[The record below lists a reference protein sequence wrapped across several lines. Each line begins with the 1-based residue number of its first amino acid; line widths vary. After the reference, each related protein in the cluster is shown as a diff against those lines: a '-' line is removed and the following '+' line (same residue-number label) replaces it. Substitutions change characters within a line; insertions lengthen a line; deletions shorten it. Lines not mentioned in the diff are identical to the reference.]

1 MRFKLTILL
10 LALNAA
16 LAGFIFYLDKSQS
29 TRSLQDAS
37 SRLILNADFVQ
48 GLDRLQIISKGISQP
63 WELRKSE
70 SGWTVASP
78 ITWKANPY
86 AVEQLLFQLRRLA
99 WESRFPV
106 SELAD
111 SRQTLA
117 SYNLEDPPIQLV
129 LGAGTV
135 SLTLALGSPTEIGN
149 RLYLMSPNS
158 DFIHVV
164 PRGLLDSLNRDLEA
178 FLDRRIFSL
187 AAEETRAI
195 QIQDRSA
202 SNVRVRLER
211 QEQRWRFVSPIE
223 TAADPERVRTL
234 LREWQGLEVTKFEPD
249 LEIPLAMDGSSIRL
263 TLEGLGD
270 RETLILT
277 RPANDADEGLYYLAR
292 REAFPAV
299 FRVDQELV
307 TELRSAQ
314 ENLRERRILANTGS
328 DWTSLK
334 LQFGTLGLTLQQLEN
349 GAWQVLYTDSD
360 GQLRTLPASKDT
372 VSDLQ
377 RTLQDLEAER
387 FITDAPSEADLV
399 RFGLTEPQ
407 RRLTI
412 RAGNRRDL
420 ELLVG
425 GLYPG
430 EERTLLYATTD
441 RSDSV
446 FLIRPYILSVLSLDP
461 FAYRERTIRSLPES
475 ASIRELVF
483 IHRASGLP
491 QDLPEMEPGET
502 GSDSS
507 PRAAL
512 QSIVRST
519 RVERFLNK
527 PFADPV
533 PLGDGREIAWPYL
546 LEASIQFP
554 SSPEDATEIVRL
566 YLSERLGGT
575 TQYIGDPESGLV
587 GTLSP
592 DLIEQ
597 LDPLFADF
605 PEAPVLPP
613 EQPGQA
619 PDQTPE
625 EDSGEELPAP

>member
-10 LALNAA
+10 IALNAA

-37 SRLILNADFVQ
+37 SRLILNSDFVQ
-48 GLDRLQIISKGISQP
+48 GLDRLQIISKGTGQP
-63 WELRKSE
+63 WELSKSDT
-70 SGWTVASP
+70 GWTVTSP
-78 ITWKANPY
+78 INWKANPF

-111 SRQTLA
+111 SGQTLA
-117 SYNLEDPPIQLV
+117 SYNLADPPIQLV
-129 LGAGTV
+129 LSTENV

-149 RLYLMSPNS
+149 RLYLMSPDS
-158 DFIHVV
+158 DFVHVV

-178 FLDRRIFSL
+178 FLDRRIFNQS
-187 AAEETRAI
+187 AEETRAI
-195 QIQDRSA
+195 QIQDRAA

-223 TAADPERVRTL
+223 TAADPERVRAL
-234 LREWQGLEVTKFEPD
+234 LQEWQGLEVAQFEPD

-277 RPANDADEGLYYLAR
+277 RPANEPDAGQFYLAR
-292 REAFPAV
+292 KEAFPAV
-299 FRVDQELV
+299 FRVNPELV
-307 TELRSAQ
+307 AELRSVQ
-314 ENLRERRILANTGS
+314 ENLRERRILANTGA

-334 LQFGTLGLTLQQLEN
+334 LEFGTLGLTLQQLEN
-349 GAWQVLYTDSD
+349 GAWQILYTDPD
-360 GQLRTLPASKDT
+360 GQLRSLPASSET
-372 VSDLQ
+372 IADLQ
-377 RTLQDLEAER
+377 NTLQTLEAER
-387 FITDAPSEADLV
+387 FITDAPSEADRV

-430 EERTLLYATTD
+430 EERTLLYATTN

-446 FLIRPYILSVLSLDP
+446 FLIRPYILSVLSMDP
-461 FAYRERTIRSLPES
+461 FTYRERTIRSIPAS
-475 ASIRELVF
+475 ASIPELVL

-491 QDLPEMEPGET
+491 VDLET
-502 GSDSS
+502 GESNAADPDLS

-512 QSIVRST
+512 RSIVRST
-519 RVERFLNK
+519 RVDRFLNK
-527 PFADPV
+527 PFADP
-533 PLGDGREIAWPYL
+533 LLLDDEREITWAYL
-546 LEASIQFP
+546 LEARVQFP
-554 SSPEDATEIVRL
+554 SSPEDTTETVRL

-575 TQYIGDPESGLV
+575 TQYIGDPVSGLV
-587 GTLSP
+587 GTLP
-592 DLIEQ
+592 PALIEH
-597 LDPLFADF
+597 LDPALADF
-605 PEAPVLPP
+605 PEPPVLPP
-613 EQPGQA
+613 EE
-619 PDQTPE
+619 PDQPETGDEGEGLPTP
-625 EDSGEELPAP
+625 

>member
-16 LAGFIFYLDKSQS
+16 LAGFIFYLDKSRS
-29 TRSLQDAS
+29 IRSLQDAS

-48 GLDRLQIISKGISQP
+48 GLNQLKIISKGSDQP
-63 WELRKSE
+63 WELRKSDA
-70 SGWTVASP
+70 GWTVASP
-78 ITWKANPY
+78 INWKANPY

-106 SELAD
+106 NELGD
-111 SRQTLA
+111 SGQTLA

-129 LGAGTV
+129 LSTGQV
-135 SLTLALGSPTEIGN
+135 SLTLDLGSPTEIGN
-149 RLYLMSPNS
+149 RLYLMSPGS

-164 PRGLLDSLNRDLEA
+164 PRGLLDSLNRDLEE

-187 AAEETRAI
+187 TAEETRAI
-195 QIQDRSA
+195 QIQDRAA

-223 TAADPERVRTL
+223 TAADPERVGTL
-234 LREWQGLEVTKFEPD
+234 LREWQGLEVSKFEPD
-249 LEIPLAMDGSSIRL
+249 REIPLAMDGSSIRL

-277 RPANDADEGLYYLAR
+277 RPPGDDDASLYFLAR

-299 FRVDQELV
+299 FRVNADLV

-314 ENLRERRILANTGS
+314 ENLRERRILANTGP

-334 LQFGTLGLTLQQLEN
+334 LQFGTLGLTLQRLEN
-349 GAWQVLYTDSD
+349 GVWQILYTDSE
-360 GQLRTLPASKDT
+360 GQLRTLPASQEII
-372 VSDLQ
+372 SDLQ
-377 RTLQDLEAER
+377 NTLQNLEAER

-412 RAGNRRDL
+412 RAGGKRDL
-420 ELLVG
+420 EFLVG

-430 EERTLLYATTD
+430 EERTLLYARTD

-446 FLIRPYILSVLSLDP
+446 FLIRPYILSVLSMDP
-461 FAYRERTIRSLPES
+461 FSYRERTIRSLPES
-475 ASIRELVF
+475 ATIQELVV
-483 IHRASGLP
+483 IHRPSGLP
-491 QDLPEMEPGET
+491 VEVDTVDAETLDSVPSPGQVL
-502 GSDSS
+502 
-507 PRAAL
+507 R
-512 QSIVRST
+512 SIVRAT

-533 PLGDGREIAWPYL
+533 ALGGGDEIEWPYL
-546 LEASIQFP
+546 LEGQIQFP
-554 SSPEDATEIVRL
+554 SSPENATETIRL
-566 YLSERLGGT
+566 YLSDRLGGT
-575 TQYIGDPESGLV
+575 TQYIGDPVSGLV
-587 GTLSP
+587 GTLP
-592 DLIEQ
+592 PEQIEQ

-605 PEAPVLPP
+605 PVAPTPPP
-613 EQPGQA
+613 EDPG
-619 PDQTPE
+619 TLE
-625 EDSGEELPAP
+625 TLEDGTGPSIP